1 MTQAVSTNVRN
12 MTAVKSST
20 LKLFEERDEKSQ
32 ALLEKYAETRSA
44 HRSLAQAIAGVK
56 MFMDQQL
63 DEVQRNMV
71 RPPGGCCALK
81 SIAAPSLVIF

>member
-32 ALLEKYAETRSA
+32 TLLEKYAETRSA

-71 RPPGGCCALK
+71 RPPGV
-81 SIAAPSLVIF
+81 AAWQRSHSSPSNVIF